1 MKFKNK
7 TIVIMGGGTAGWV
20 SALYFLNKNKKL
32 NLNLKIKLISSN
44 DIEPIGV
51 GEGTTPLFTHF
62 IEKICWIDAK
72 EFLRKTKGSFKY
84 GIKFD
89 NWNFDGEYYYHSF
102 NYCID
107 SNHEFEDNDYDGYDY
122 DFLQYAINSDLNI
135 PQKILQKK
143 IHGVSFDLLEN
154 NKIALNINDRYAY
167 HFSANLII
175 PFLRKKCLEFNEF
188 EYVQETIN
196 KLNYKEDGSIKNILI
211 DQDKKIDG
219 DFYIN
224 CLGFSSKNI
233 LTKEYFDLEYWDNY
247 ILNNSAFAIQVKN
260 SPLEEIEP
268 YTTSTAQEH
277 GWSWKIPQY
286 EKTGYGYVYSDHF
299 VSDEEKIY
307 NDLLKTHNIK
317 EKDVFKTRVV
327 KSKPY
332 INKKQLHKN
341 CLSIGLSSGFV
352 EPLEATSIHMSL
364 LSLSYFFQMVKNKIE
379 FDEKN
384 KSIFN
389 SRLKKDW
396 ENILKF
402 IVFHYFTNNPI
413 NDYWKHYKNIQINN
427 AFEFYEKNIENPDI
441 VFGQYSYFSVGIGM
455 RIKDYYYYGFYKE
468 KYLKENINDYFEVIS
483 NIDLD
488 NLYSHNQALR
498 EINQTA
504 SIKYH

>member
-1 MKFKNK
+1 
-7 TIVIMGGGTAGWV
+7 MGGGTAGWV

-51 GEGTTPLFTHF
+51 GEGTTPSFTHF
-62 IEKICWIDAK
+62 IEKICQIDTK
-72 EFLRKTKGSFKY
+72 EFLRETKGSFKY

-89 NWNFDGEYYYHSF
+89 NWNFDGEYYYHLF
-102 NYCID
+102 KHRIN
-107 SNHEFEDNDYDGYDY
+107 SNHEFEGNDYDL
-122 DFLQYAINSDLNI
+122 LQYAINGDLKI

-143 IHGVSFDLLEN
+143 LFGIPFDLVEN
-154 NKIALNINDRYAY
+154 NKISLNINGNYAY

-175 PFLRKKCLEFNEF
+175 PFLRQKCLEFNEF
-188 EYVQETIN
+188 EHIQETIA

-211 DQDKKIDG
+211 NQDKKIDG

-224 CLGFSSKNI
+224 CLGFGSKNI
-233 LTKEYFDLEYWDNY
+233 LSDEYFDFDYWDNY
-247 ILNNSAFAIQVKN
+247 IINNSAFAIQVKN
-260 SPLEEIEP
+260 SPLEDLEP
-268 YTTSTAQEH
+268 YTTSTAQEY

-286 EKTGYGYVYSDHF
+286 EKTGYGYVYSDNF
-299 VSDEEKIY
+299 VNDEDKLYDDII
-307 NDLLKTHNIK
+307 KTYDIK
-317 EKDVFKTRVV
+317 EKDVFKTKIV

-332 INKKQLHKN
+332 FNCKQIHKN

-364 LSLSYFFQMVKNKIE
+364 LSLNYFFQMVKNKIE

-389 SRLKKDW
+389 NRLKKDW

-441 VFGQYSYFSVGIGM
+441 VFGKYNYFSVGIGM
-455 RIKDYYYYGFYKE
+455 RIKDYDCYGFYKE
-468 KYLKENINDYFEVIS
+468 NYLKKNINDYFKVIS

-488 NLYSHNQALR
+488 NLYSHNQVLR
-498 EINQTA
+498 EMNQTA
-504 SIKYH
+504 AIKYH